1 MEFFLQIPDRPYFVH
16 QTDQLSNLPHLHGH
30 IEIIY
35 MRKGATL
42 AVADAKESLT
52 GEGDL
57 FIAFPNQIHYYEDL
71 PGEHDVFLLIA
82 SGELC
87 PEFQHVF
94 QNYLPATPVLKRACE
109 NSKIVSALEGIRQ
122 SAAEGGKYVDAEI
135 KGNLLILLSELLK
148 NMALEAKKDYGANL
162 LTDIFHYCYENYLE
176 DISLRTLAD
185 KLQVNHYS
193 ISRIFNE
200 RFHIGFR
207 EYINSLRIERA
218 CELLKESNSDIT
230 DIAFAVGYNSIRTF
244 NRSFQK
250 LMKQTPREYR
260 QQIRQ

>member
-1 MEFFLQIPDRPYFVH
+1 MDFFLQIPERQYLVH
-16 QTDQLSNLPHLHGH
+16 QTDQLINMPHLHGH

-35 MRKGATL
+35 MRKGQTL
-42 AVADAKESLT
+42 AAADDKQVLA

-57 FIAFPNQIHYYEDL
+57 YIAFPNQIHYYEDF
-71 PGEHDVFLLIA
+71 PGEHDVFLLIV
-82 SGELC
+82 SGDLS
-87 PEFQHVF
+87 PEFKYVF
-94 QNYLPATPVLKRACE
+94 QNYIPATPVLKRACE

-122 SAAEGGKYVDAEI
+122 SNEQGGKYADVEI
-135 KGNLLILLSELLK
+135 KGNLLILLSELLN
-148 NMALEAKKDYGANL
+148 NMPLEEKKDYGSNL

-185 KLQVNHYS
+185 KLQVSHYS

-207 EYINSLRIERA
+207 DYINSMRISRA
-218 CELLKESNSDIT
+218 CELLKESDSEIT

-260 QQIRQ
+260 QQVRQ